1 MLLNIFGVTGLFR
14 GFLFA
19 YVKNMGYLP
28 VYIES
33 TKIDLF
39 GDERDGYG
47 RRFRR
52 Y

>member
-19 YVKNMGYLP
+19 YVKNMSYLP

-33 TKIDLF
+33 TRVPLNN
-39 GDERDGYG
+39 DGILSG
-47 RRFRR
+47 
-52 Y
+52 